1 MNQVLPNVPKIAF
14 TGTPLITADKTRNE
28 FGSYI
33 DIYTTEQA
41 VADGTTVQIL
51 YEGRQPKTKVTG
63 DSLDELFDQYFADR
77 TDKEKEQIKRRYGTQ
92 QAIPEAPDRIREI
105 CRDMVGHYRPV
116 VQPNGFKAMIVTTS
130 RNAAATY
137 KQMLDE
143 IDAPESAVIISGT
156 HNGTK
161 RLSPHTDS
169 NKQKQQIQQ
178 FKQPMDESP
187 LTFLIVK
194 DMLLTGFDAP
204 LCQIVYLD
212 RKLMDHSLLQAI
224 TRVNRTR
231 KGKSCGYIV
240 DYYGPSGYLSEALEV
255 FTSGRCQGGIGQYRR

>member
-1 MNQVLPNVPKIAF
+1 M
-14 TGTPLITADKTRNE
+14 
-28 FGSYI
+28 
-33 DIYTTEQA
+33 
-41 VADGTTVQIL
+41 
-51 YEGRQPKTKVTG
+51 
-63 DSLDELFDQYFADR
+63 
-77 TDKEKEQIKRRYGTQ
+77 
-92 QAIPEAPDRIREI
+92 EAPDRIREI

-255 FTSGRCQGGIGQYRR
+255 FTSRRCQGGIGQYRR